1 MCNLLCIKSAI
12 HLPLLLLSR
21 CVKEMW
27 AFGIMG
33 EGGGGGGGGGGTNFI
48 VGYIHV
54 MVVHVEVVHIEVVHI
69 EVGL

>member
-1 MCNLLCIKSAI
+1 MKSAI

-21 CVKEMW
+21 CVKETW

-33 EGGGGGGGGGGTNFI
+33 EGGGGGTDFI

-54 MVVHVEVVHIEVVHI
+54 VVVHVEVVHIEVVHI